1 MSLVKCMVVKKVKLL
16 TRLKQAK
23 GNESEQINWERLH
36 DSETLKKQA
45 GKTQCTQRW
54 QNWTGCGCS
63 KAFAKYTFLHVG
75 LATKSIVSFT
85 CQAGLIGEFLENFGR
100 GGLQRARR
108 LGRKSLFS
116 ALNSSRA
123 LAALAPK
130 FSANS
135 PIEPVSN
142 LLWWCLWFLCGL
154 AHHGYVHTIMPDSSY
169 DLRRYKSHIK

>member
-1 MSLVKCMVVKKVKLL
+1 MTQKLSKN
-16 TRLKQAK
+16 RLGRRNAH
-23 GNESEQINWERLH
+23 NADRI
-36 DSETLKKQA
+36 
-45 GKTQCTQRW
+45 
-54 QNWTGCGCS
+54 WTVSGCG

-169 DLRRYKSHIK
+169 DLRRYQSHIK